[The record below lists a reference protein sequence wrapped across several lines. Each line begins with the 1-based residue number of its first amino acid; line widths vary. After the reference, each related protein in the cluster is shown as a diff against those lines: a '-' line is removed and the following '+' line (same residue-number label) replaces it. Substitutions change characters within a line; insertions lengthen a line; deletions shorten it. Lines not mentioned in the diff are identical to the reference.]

1 MASAVTRMGV
11 ARIARLATLIVLGLI
26 WLAPIYL
33 MIVNASRPAGSFDPA
48 HAWAPSGHF
57 DLITNIRK
65 AWSDGGIGDGIWAS
79 LLYSVVSPLL
89 AVVIGALA
97 GYGIVTLRL
106 RHGFAWFMLI
116 FGGTIFPAQMLL
128 VPLFVNYSRFNLYDT
143 KIGLVIIYTV
153 ISVPFAAF
161 VMRNF
166 FTGIA
171 FSLFEAARLDGAST
185 GLVFSRIYL
194 PLARSALAA
203 VFVLEFTFTWNDLLF
218 GLILSQSPGTRPVM
232 AAVQAIQSDVYAGT
246 PVPVALAIGLLV
258 SVPAVALFLGTQR
271 FFKHG
276 LALGQL

>member
-1 MASAVTRMGV
+1 MLKTRI
-11 ARIARLATLIVLGLI
+11 ARAARLATLIALGLV
-26 WLAPIYL
+26 WLAPVYL
-33 MIVNASRPAGSFDPA
+33 LIVNASRPAGSFDPA
-48 HAWAPSGHF
+48 RAWAPSGQF
-57 DLITNIRK
+57 DLVTNVRL
-65 AWSDGGIGDGIWAS
+65 AWDKGQIGDSIGATF
-79 LLYSVVSPLL
+79 LYSVTGPLI
-89 AVVIGALA
+89 AIIIGALA

-116 FGGTIFPAQMLL
+116 FGGTIFPTQMLL

-143 KIGLVIIYTV
+143 KIGLIVVYIV
-153 ISVPFAAF
+153 ISVPLAAL
-161 VMRNF
+161 VMRSF
-166 FTGIA
+166 FTGVA

-185 GLVFSRIYL
+185 GRIFWRIYL
-194 PLARSALAA
+194 PLARSALVA

-232 AAVQAIQSDVYAGT
+232 TAVQAITSDVYAGT

-276 LALGQL
+276 LTLGQL